1 MTWLM
6 KILKIELEEQIL
18 TKYYVIKHFSLKIQ
32 NLMDIHVDVFQRF
45 IEKCLVVVLKLR
57 IFKTKIK
64 LKKYTNQLLQNLIKE
79 SILIVYKQ

>member
-32 NLMDIHVDVFQRF
+32 DLMDIHVDVFQWF

>member
-32 NLMDIHVDVFQRF
+32 NLMDIHVDVFQWF
-45 IEKCLVVVLKLR
+45 IEKRLVVVLKLR

-79 SILIVYKQ
+79 RILIVYKQ

>member
-6 KILKIELEEQIL
+6 KTLKIELEEQIL

>member
-45 IEKCLVVVLKLR
+45 IEKCLVVALKLR